1 MLRTVKEVSQLT
13 GISVRTLHHYDR
25 IGLLKPSA
33 VTGAGYRLYDE
44 RALAQLQSIL
54 LFRRLRFPL
63 SQIKAIVHS
72 PGFDQAEALRQQ
84 ITLLELERRQ
94 LDGLLN
100 MAREI
105 LETGGDPM
113 DFNAFRTEERD
124 RYAQEVREK
133 WGKTAAFEEFQG
145 KPPTGFEEASRRV
158 MDLFTQMGG
167 IKDFPPDSE
176 KAQDLVEQLRREISQ
191 SFYQC
196 TPEILRGLGQMY
208 TADPRFREN
217 IDQAGGP
224 GTAEFAGE
232 AIAIYCDK
240 RN

>member
-1 MLRTVKEVSQLT
+1 
-13 GISVRTLHHYDR
+13 
-25 IGLLKPSA
+25 
-33 VTGAGYRLYDE
+33 
-44 RALAQLQSIL
+44 
-54 LFRRLRFPL
+54 
-63 SQIKAIVHS
+63 
-72 PGFDQAEALRQQ
+72 
-84 ITLLELERRQ
+84 
-94 LDGLLN
+94 
-100 MAREI
+100 
-105 LETGGDPM
+105 M
-113 DFNAFRTEERD
+113 DFNAFCTEERD

-158 MDLFTQMGG
+158 MDLFTQMGS
-167 IKDFPPDSE
+167 IKDFPPNSE
-176 KAQDLVEQLRREISQ
+176 KAQDLVEQ
-191 SFYQC
+191 
-196 TPEILRGLGQMY
+196 LRGLGQMY